1 MDEDFSYCEDTRRG
15 QLSTSEITSSG
26 ENRHLLQSLEDARD
40 LGMSRPGGGSS
51 FLTAGL
57 LLQLGTTVWGFA
69 AFVLF
74 CSQRSLNQVKG
85 KASGSNADYSRVS
98 RAGGT
103 QPYPPLPPTRRSGA
117 LAPRG
122 LAAALPTQLLP
133 GRSAAPASICPTR
146 HHTHNNLVET
156 EPRWDK
162 REKTA
167 ERLRDA
173 SGPGNHFSS
182 RPKQA
187 GREAAAPAFPS
198 GSAILGRSRRQQVA
212 PYRRRMEAQRNRGG
226 GERVSPAPSSQ
237 GDGTGRDGGG
247 GGGGSET
254 LPCAPSV

>member
-237 GDGTGRDGGG
+237 GDGTGRRGGG
-247 GGGGSET
+247 G
-254 LPCAPSV
+254 